1 MGLIKAPAIKAG
13 PEELEEWS
21 GSIRGQ
27 CQMPDNIMAQD
38 NNGSLKTKN
47 NLPTTGSIYISS
59 LFNSSLS
66 LS

>member
-13 PEELEEWS
+13 LEELEEWS

-27 CQMPDNIMAQD
+27 CQMTDTIMAQD
-38 NNGSLKTKN
+38 NNVSLKTKN
-47 NLPTTGSIYISS
+47 NLLIYWFYILS

>member
-27 CQMPDNIMAQD
+27 CQMTDTIMAQD
-38 NNGSLKTKN
+38 NNVSLKTKN
-47 NLPTTGSIYISS
+47 NLPTTGSTYLSV
-59 LFNSSLS
+59 LFNLSLS